1 MRFWGLALVILALV
15 AFTPRAKSQTP
26 LTSQNILTPTV
37 GAWTGSV
44 AGQNAGFSGGGNG
57 PAFNAATNTLI
68 FGYTT
73 ATTTQSISAE
83 AYAIQHALNLSNS
96 GIKIQGY
103 NYSWKINNSG
113 EQSGTLTGQ
122 VSLMRGT
129 TALETYNYNYNA
141 ATSGFELKTGAQNF
155 ANEYS
160 LLASDSMRLSFTG
173 KDNRFWAG
181 YYGPQVREPSI
192 TMNYTVDYC
201 ALNPLYSPSCSGYN
215 AVLTSQNIAAT
226 TYAVNQA
233 LNLSGSGVMLHG
245 YKYGYTV
252 TLGDSWYGCTA
263 TNQDGSCSWYMSTYP
278 SASVA
283 TSVRDNT
290 HTLIRPTDYQ
300 NYSGTNSTNAYD
312 FTVKFD
318 SSRRIGTMGN
328 FSMGVGTSG
337 NALVTNKWSNWQYT
351 PDFCVGNPLY
361 SPTCDGYAA
370 AYQAQMCSA
379 NPLYNSA
386 CPGYA
391 EALFNQQCTA
401 NPLMNPSCPGYAAAF
416 LTQQC
421 TINPLYN
428 QSCPGY
434 ASAYLN
440 YQCSLNPLYAPQCPG
455 YSTAYKT
462 QQCLLDG
469 LYATDCPNY
478 AEAYAKKNI
487 LNIST
492 DTTTTTTTKTV
503 TTSTT
508 EPTATI
514 SSDGTVSTTVS
525 KTGDSNVDKAITATT
540 TTTNSAAAPA
550 APVQLSQPQQTET
563 KAITAAVVQEQK
575 REEKKDATTTS
586 STGGPSSSTTTSSS
600 TASSSKDQ
608 PKTARQEL
616 QERRESAAKAKAVED
631 GKNLAENIG
640 KAVDMEQQK
649 MVQNVVIQAMSFVPG
664 FDAYNKVVLIDKP
677 FYRPEDIYKGQVNV
691 DNKVL
696 SRRMF
701 GPSDQLHN
709 EMVEAQY
716 KK

>member
-1 MRFWGLALVILALV
+1 MNFVAIVVATILMAGLGTCSVKA
-15 AFTPRAKSQTP
+15 QTP
-26 LTSQNILTPTV
+26 EISQNILTPTV

-44 AGQNAGFSGGGNG
+44 AGQNGGFSGGGSG
-57 PAFNAATNTLI
+57 PSYNATTNTLT
-68 FGYTT
+68 FGYAT
-73 ATTTQSISAE
+73 ATATQNISAE
-83 AYAIQHALNLSNS
+83 AYALQHALDLSNS

-141 ATSGFELKTGAQNF
+141 TTNGFELKTGTQNF

-160 LLASDSMRLSFTG
+160 LLATDSMRLSFTG

-192 TMNYTVDYC
+192 TMNYTVDHC
-201 ALNPLYSPSCSGYN
+201 AANPLYSPSCSGYN

-233 LNLSGSGVMLHG
+233 LNLSGSGVMIHG

-278 SASVA
+278 IASVA
-283 TSVRDNT
+283 TSVRDSTNA
-290 HTLIRPTDYQ
+290 LIRPMDVQT
-300 NYSGTNSTNAYD
+300 YSGTNSTNAYD
-312 FTVKFD
+312 FTVRFD
-318 SSRRIGTMGN
+318 SSRRIGTMGY

-379 NPLYNSA
+379 NPLYNSV

-401 NPLMNPSCPGYAAAF
+401 NPLMNPSCPGYA
-416 LTQQC
+416 
-421 TINPLYN
+421 
-428 QSCPGY
+428 
-434 ASAYLN
+434 SAYLT
-440 YQCSLNPLYAPQCPG
+440 YQCSISPLYSTTCVG
-455 YSTAYKT
+455 YAEAYKT
-462 QQCLLDG
+462 QQCLLNG
-469 LYATDCPNY
+469 LYDRTCSNY
-478 AEAYAKKNI
+478 GEAYAKKNI
-487 LNIST
+487 ITT
-492 DTTTTTTTKTV
+492 D

-508 EPTATI
+508 KTTITTPSAVSKTEASTTI
-514 SSDGTVSTTVS
+514 SSDGAVKTEVS
-525 KTGDSNVDKAITATT
+525 KTGDSNVDKAIATPT
-540 TTTNSAAAPA
+540 STTNTAAAPS
-550 APVQLSQPQQTET
+550 APVQLTSPAPSASPVAER
-563 KAITAAVVQEQK
+563 KQEQK
-575 REEKKDATTTS
+575 QEDRKAENKPE
-586 STGGPSSSTTTSSS
+586 GGQPQGGQQGGQQEQKS
-600 TASSSKDQ
+600 DQ

-616 QERRESAAKAKAVED
+616 QERRQEAAKAKAVEQ
-631 GKNLAENIG
+631 GKDLANNMG
-640 KAVDMEQQK
+640 KATDMEQQK
-649 MVQNVVIQAMSFVPG
+649 QIQNVVIQAMGFTPG
-664 FDAYNKVVLIDKP
+664 FDAYKVMMPDVAGYKP
-677 FYRPEDIYKGQVNV
+677 YSVYGNQRTV
-691 DNKVL
+691 DNR
-696 SRRMF
+696 SARSMF
-701 GPSDQLHN
+701 GGTDQLHN
-709 EMVEAQY
+709 ELVNSQY
-716 KK
+716 K

>member
-1 MRFWGLALVILALV
+1 MRFWGLVLVILALV

-57 PAFNAATNTLI
+57 PAFNATTNTI
-68 FGYTT
+68 TFGYTT
-73 ATTTQSISAE
+73 TTTTQSISAE

-401 NPLMNPSCPGYAAAF
+401 NPLMNPSCPGYAAAY
-416 LTQQC
+416 LT
-421 TINPLYN
+421 
-428 QSCPGY
+428 
-434 ASAYLN
+434 
-440 YQCSLNPLYAPQCPG
+440 YQCSISPLYSTTCAG
-455 YSTAYKT
+455 YAEAYKT
-462 QQCLLDG
+462 QQCALDG
-469 LYATDCPNY
+469 LYDRTCSNY
-478 AEAYAKKNI
+478 GEAYAKKNI
-487 LNIST
+487 INT
-492 DTTTTTTTKTV
+492 D

-508 EPTATI
+508 KTTTPITSTVSKTEASTTI
-514 SSDGTVSTTVS
+514 SSDGAVKTEVS
-525 KTGDSNVDKAITATT
+525 KTGDSNVDKAIATPT
-540 TTTNSAAAPA
+540 STTNTAAAPS
-550 APVQLSQPQQTET
+550 APVQLTPPP
-563 KAITAAVVQEQK
+563 AAVAERKQEQK
-575 REEKKDATTTS
+575 QDDTKAENKPE
-586 STGGPSSSTTTSSS
+586 GGQSAQGGQQGGQQEQKS
-600 TASSSKDQ
+600 DQ

-616 QERRESAAKAKAVED
+616 QERRQEAAKAKAVEQ
-631 GKNLAENIG
+631 GKDLANNMG
-640 KAVDMEQQK
+640 KATDMEQQK
-649 MVQNVVIQAMSFVPG
+649 QIQNVVIQAMGFTPG
-664 FDAYNKVVLIDKP
+664 FDAYKVMMPDVAGYKP
-677 FYRPEDIYKGQVNV
+677 YSIYGNQRTV
-691 DNKVL
+691 DNR
-696 SRRMF
+696 SARSMF
-701 GPSDQLHN
+701 GGTDQLHN
-709 EMVEAQY
+709 EIVNSQY
-716 KK
+716 K

>member
-1 MRFWGLALVILALV
+1 MDV
-15 AFTPRAKSQTP
+15 
-26 LTSQNILTPTV
+26 
-37 GAWTGSV
+37 
-44 AGQNAGFSGGGNG
+44 
-57 PAFNAATNTLI
+57 
-68 FGYTT
+68 
-73 ATTTQSISAE
+73 
-83 AYAIQHALNLSNS
+83 
-96 GIKIQGY
+96 
-103 NYSWKINNSG
+103 
-113 EQSGTLTGQ
+113 
-122 VSLMRGT
+122 
-129 TALETYNYNYNA
+129 
-141 ATSGFELKTGAQNF
+141 
-155 ANEYS
+155 
-160 LLASDSMRLSFTG
+160 SFTG
-173 KDNRFWAG
+173 KDATVWAG
-181 YYGPQVREPSI
+181 YYGPQVRTPNVSLR
-192 TMNYTVDYC
+192 YTVDPC
-201 ALNPLYSPSCSGYN
+201 VSNPGFSPSCPGYN
-215 AVLTSQNIAAT
+215 AVTSGNLFTGT
-226 TYAVNQA
+226 TGPQAYAINQA
-233 LNLSGSGVMLHG
+233 LSFAGAGALIHG
-245 YKYGYTV
+245 FNYGYDYNVAGRQCGLLDLFGFCLT
-252 TLGDSWYGCTA
+252 GWQYSDAG
-263 TNQDGSCSWYMSTYP
+263 
-278 SASVA
+278 VA
-283 TSVRDNT
+283 TVITNSNSITLFSESNT
-290 HTLIRPTDYQ
+290 H
-300 NYSGTNSTNAYD
+300 NG
-312 FTVKFD
+312 
-318 SSRRIGTMGN
+318 GN
-328 FSMGVGTSG
+328 NGTSG
-337 NALVTNKWSNWQYT
+337 TYSKQFRFNNSLPSSALGGFAMSPWTLGTSSISNMYSNAVYT
-351 PDFCVGNPLY
+351 PDPCVANPL
-361 SPTCDGYAA
+361 SDASCPGYAA
-370 AYQAQMCSA
+370 AYLTQQCNA
-379 NPLYNSA
+379 NPLYN
-386 CPGYA
+386 
-391 EALFNQQCTA
+391 T
-401 NPLMNPSCPGYAAAF
+401 SCPGYAAAF

-575 REEKKDATTTS
+575 REEKKDVTTTS

-649 MVQNVVIQAMSFVPG
+649 MVQNVVLQAMSFVPG

>member
-1 MRFWGLALVILALV
+1 MRFWGLVLVILALV

-73 ATTTQSISAE
+73 ATATQSISAE
-83 AYAIQHALNLSNS
+83 AYAIQHALDLSNS

-141 ATSGFELKTGAQNF
+141 ATSGFELKTGTQNF

-233 LNLSGSGVMLHG
+233 LNLSGSGVMIHG

-278 SASVA
+278 IASIA
-283 TSVRDNT
+283 TSVRDST
-290 HTLIRPTDYQ
+290 HTLIRPMDVQT
-300 NYSGTNSTNAYD
+300 YSGTNSTNAYD

-401 NPLMNPSCPGYAAAF
+401 NPLMNPSCPGYAAAY
-416 LTQQC
+416 LT
-421 TINPLYN
+421 
-428 QSCPGY
+428 
-434 ASAYLN
+434 
-440 YQCSLNPLYAPQCPG
+440 YQCSISPLYSTTCAG
-455 YSTAYKT
+455 YAEAYKT
-462 QQCLLDG
+462 QQCALDG
-469 LYATDCPNY
+469 LYDRTCSNY
-478 AEAYAKKNI
+478 GEAYAKKNI
-487 LNIST
+487 INT
-492 DTTTTTTTKTV
+492 D

-508 EPTATI
+508 KTTTPTTSTVSKTEASTTI
-514 SSDGTVSTTVS
+514 SSDGAVKTEVS
-525 KTGDSNVDKAITATT
+525 KTGDSNVDKAIATPT
-540 TTTNSAAAPA
+540 STTNTAAAPS
-550 APVQLSQPQQTET
+550 APVQLAPPP
-563 KAITAAVVQEQK
+563 AAVAERRQEQK
-575 REEKKDATTTS
+575 QEDRKAENKPE
-586 STGGPSSSTTTSSS
+586 GGQPQGGQQGGQQEQKS
-600 TASSSKDQ
+600 DQ

-616 QERRESAAKAKAVED
+616 QERRQEAAKAKAVEQ
-631 GKNLAENIG
+631 GKDLANNMG
-640 KAVDMEQQK
+640 KATDMEQQK
-649 MVQNVVIQAMSFVPG
+649 QIQNVVIQAMGFTPG
-664 FDAYNKVVLIDKP
+664 FDAYKVMMPDVAGYKP
-677 FYRPEDIYKGQVNV
+677 YSIYGNQRTV
-691 DNKVL
+691 DNR
-696 SRRMF
+696 SARRLF
-701 GPSDQLHN
+701 GGTDQLHN
-709 EMVEAQY
+709 EMINSQY
-716 KK
+716 K

>member
-1 MRFWGLALVILALV
+1 MRFWGLVLVILALV

-57 PAFNAATNTLI
+57 PAFNATTNTI
-68 FGYTT
+68 TFGYTT
-73 ATTTQSISAE
+73 TTTTQSISAE

-379 NPLYNSA
+379 HPLYNSA

-401 NPLMNPSCPGYAAAF
+401 NPLMNPSCPGYAAAY
-416 LTQQC
+416 LT
-421 TINPLYN
+421 
-428 QSCPGY
+428 
-434 ASAYLN
+434 
-440 YQCSLNPLYAPQCPG
+440 YQCSISPLYSTTCAG
-455 YSTAYKT
+455 YAEAYKT
-462 QQCLLDG
+462 QQCALDG
-469 LYATDCPNY
+469 LYDRTCSNY
-478 AEAYAKKNI
+478 GEAYAKKNI
-487 LNIST
+487 INT
-492 DTTTTTTTKTV
+492 D

-508 EPTATI
+508 KTTTPITSTVSKTEASTTI
-514 SSDGTVSTTVS
+514 SSDGAVKTEVS
-525 KTGDSNVDKAITATT
+525 KTGDSNVDKAIATPT
-540 TTTNSAAAPA
+540 STTNTAAAPS
-550 APVQLSQPQQTET
+550 APVQLTPPP
-563 KAITAAVVQEQK
+563 AAVAERKQEQK
-575 REEKKDATTTS
+575 QDDTKAENKPE
-586 STGGPSSSTTTSSS
+586 GGQSAQGGQQGGQQEQKS
-600 TASSSKDQ
+600 DQ

-616 QERRESAAKAKAVED
+616 QERRQEAAKAKAVEQ
-631 GKNLAENIG
+631 GKDLANNMG
-640 KAVDMEQQK
+640 KATDMEQQK
-649 MVQNVVIQAMSFVPG
+649 QIQNVVIQAMGFTPG
-664 FDAYNKVVLIDKP
+664 FDAYKVMMPDVAGYKP
-677 FYRPEDIYKGQVNV
+677 YSIYGNQRTV
-691 DNKVL
+691 DNR
-696 SRRMF
+696 SARSMF
-701 GPSDQLHN
+701 GGTDQLHN
-709 EMVEAQY
+709 EIVNSQY
-716 KK
+716 K

>member
-1 MRFWGLALVILALV
+1 MLAGDAM
-15 AFTPRAKSQTP
+15 T
-26 LTSQNILTPTV
+26 
-37 GAWTGSV
+37 
-44 AGQNAGFSGGGNG
+44 
-57 PAFNAATNTLI
+57 
-68 FGYTT
+68 
-73 ATTTQSISAE
+73 
-83 AYAIQHALNLSNS
+83 
-96 GIKIQGY
+96 
-103 NYSWKINNSG
+103 
-113 EQSGTLTGQ
+113 
-122 VSLMRGT
+122 
-129 TALETYNYNYNA
+129 
-141 ATSGFELKTGAQNF
+141 
-155 ANEYS
+155 
-160 LLASDSMRLSFTG
+160 LSFTG

-181 YYGPQVREPSI
+181 YYGPQVRSPSI
-192 TMNYTVDYC
+192 TLNYTTDPC
-201 ALNPLYSPSCSGYN
+201 AGNPAYSPSCSGYN
-215 AVLTSQNIAAT
+215 TVVTSPNLLTGMTGPQA
-226 TYAVNQA
+226 YAINQA
-233 LNLSGSGVMLHG
+233 LSNAGSGAMIHG
-245 YKYGYTV
+245 FNYGYDYNV
-252 TLGDSWYGCTA
+252 AGRQCSFLVFDLCLGGYNYSDAG
-263 TNQDGSCSWYMSTYP
+263 
-278 SASVA
+278 VA
-283 TSVRDNT
+283 TVITNSNSITLFSESNT
-290 HTLIRPTDYQ
+290 H
-300 NYSGTNSTNAYD
+300 NG
-312 FTVKFD
+312 
-318 SSRRIGTMGN
+318 GN
-328 FSMGVGTSG
+328 NGTSG
-337 NALVTNKWSNWQYT
+337 TYSKQFRFNNSLPSSALGGFAMSPWTLGTSSISNMYSNAVYT
-351 PDFCVGNPLY
+351 PDPCVANPL
-361 SPTCDGYAA
+361 SDASCPGYAA
-370 AYQAQMCSA
+370 AYLTQQCNA
-379 NPLYNSA
+379 NPLYN
-386 CPGYA
+386 
-391 EALFNQQCTA
+391 T
-401 NPLMNPSCPGYAAAF
+401 SCPGYAAAF

-649 MVQNVVIQAMSFVPG
+649 MVQNVVLQAMSFVPG

>member
-1 MRFWGLALVILALV
+1 MKLIAVLIATVLMAGLGTCSVKA
-15 AFTPRAKSQTP
+15 QTP
-26 LTSQNILTPTV
+26 EISQNILTPTV

-44 AGQNAGFSGGGNG
+44 AGQNGGFSGGGSG
-57 PAFNAATNTLI
+57 PSYNATTNTLT
-68 FGYTT
+68 FGYAT
-73 ATTTQSISAE
+73 ATATQNISAE
-83 AYAIQHALNLSNS
+83 AYALQHALDLSNS

-113 EQSGTLTGQ
+113 EQLGTLTGQ

-141 ATSGFELKTGAQNF
+141 TTNGFELKTGTQNF

-160 LLASDSMRLSFTG
+160 LLATDSMRLSFTG

-192 TMNYTVDYC
+192 TMNYTVDHC
-201 ALNPLYSPSCSGYN
+201 AANPLYSPSCSGYN

-233 LNLSGSGVMLHG
+233 LNLSGSGVMIHG

-278 SASVA
+278 IASVA
-283 TSVRDNT
+283 TSVRDSTNA
-290 HTLIRPTDYQ
+290 LIRPMDVQT
-300 NYSGTNSTNAYD
+300 YSGTNSTNAYD
-312 FTVKFD
+312 FTVRFD
-318 SSRRIGTMGN
+318 SSRRIGTMGY

-391 EALFNQQCTA
+391 EALFTQQCTA
-401 NPLMNPSCPGYAAAF
+401 NPLMNPSCPGYAAAY
-416 LTQQC
+416 LT
-421 TINPLYN
+421 
-428 QSCPGY
+428 
-434 ASAYLN
+434 
-440 YQCSLNPLYAPQCPG
+440 YQCSISPLYSTTCAG
-455 YSTAYKT
+455 YAEAYKS
-462 QQCLLDG
+462 QQCALNG
-469 LYATDCPNY
+469 LYDRTCSNY

-487 LNIST
+487 ITT
-492 DTTTTTTTKTV
+492 D

-508 EPTATI
+508 KTTTPITSTVSKTEASTTI
-514 SSDGTVSTTVS
+514 SSDGAVKTEVS
-525 KTGDSNVDKAITATT
+525 KTGDSNVDKAIATPT
-540 TTTNSAAAPA
+540 STTNTAAAPS
-550 APVQLSQPQQTET
+550 APVQLAPPP
-563 KAITAAVVQEQK
+563 AAAAERRQEQK
-575 REEKKDATTTS
+575 QEERKAENKPE
-586 STGGPSSSTTTSSS
+586 GGQPQGGQQGGQQEQKS
-600 TASSSKDQ
+600 DQ

-616 QERRESAAKAKAVED
+616 QERRQEAAKAKAVEQ
-631 GKNLAENIG
+631 GKDLANSMG
-640 KAVDMEQQK
+640 KATDMEQQK
-649 MVQNVVIQAMSFVPG
+649 QIQNVVIQAMGFTPG
-664 FDAYNKVVLIDKP
+664 FDAYKVMIPDVAGYKP
-677 FYRPEDIYKGQVNV
+677 YSIYGNQKTV
-691 DNKVL
+691 DNR
-696 SRRMF
+696 SARRLF
-701 GPSDQLHN
+701 GGTDQLHN
-709 EMVEAQY
+709 EMVNSQY
-716 KK
+716 K